1 MSGISSIVIILLVV
15 ALIAVIISIVAYN
28 RRLDRVTSGEIHD
41 THSSIPEPGT
51 TTGVA
56 YRIVL
61 MAIVIISFFSISAI
75 NGKLNSLQTEINNMQ
90 SKQSSLSTE
99 LYQLRTQLEQAA
111 SNIQSSSWEYVEA
124 DYANRTITIRYSAT
138 LKEYSNDMTVSLVFK
153 DREIPL
159 ELHSPGTWGSDIIVS
174 FFDTFYEQPMLYITE
189 NGKTVG
195 EAVDFLTDPL
205 WYALPMPSLS
215 CEFSSGERFGKLTY
229 SGRYTVMIDYL
240 EDIESVTVTYMTG
253 GKDLKTL
260 DITEETLNRTQI
272 EVEGGMELDQDL
284 TFRIEIKTKSGFT
297 IVQQGVMIYN
307 TTADY
312 PLDDYERVYDSD
324 GNLLWENDFK

>member
-1 MSGISSIVIILLVV
+1 
-15 ALIAVIISIVAYN
+15 
-28 RRLDRVTSGEIHD
+28 
-41 THSSIPEPGT
+41 
-51 TTGVA
+51 
-56 YRIVL
+56 
-61 MAIVIISFFSISAI
+61 
-75 NGKLNSLQTEINNMQ
+75 
-90 SKQSSLSTE
+90 
-99 LYQLRTQLEQAA
+99 
-111 SNIQSSSWEYVEA
+111 
-124 DYANRTITIRYSAT
+124 
-138 LKEYSNDMTVSLVFK
+138 
-153 DREIPL
+153 
-159 ELHSPGTWGSDIIVS
+159 
-174 FFDTFYEQPMLYITE
+174 MLYITE

-205 WYALPMPSLS
+205 WYVLPMPSLS
-215 CEFSSGERFGKLTY
+215 CEFSSRVRFGKMTY

-272 EVEGGMELDQDL
+272 EVESGMELDQDL

-297 IVQQGVMIYN
+297 IVQQGVMIYD
-307 TTADY
+307 TEADY